1 MVPNGAVG
9 CRLRSM
15 RVPAHAVYR
24 PIETSHLTRR
34 DAFTRLRSWVRVPQ
48 RPLLFVQVRSS
59 EGKDLGIRVRFSVR
73 PLSVRDPS
81 KGADRGGWPCCNRG
95 NNERAES
102 LGDRVIGFG

>member
-1 MVPNGAVG
+1 
-9 CRLRSM
+9 
-15 RVPAHAVYR
+15 
-24 PIETSHLTRR
+24 
-34 DAFTRLRSWVRVPQ
+34 
-48 RPLLFVQVRSS
+48 LFVQVRSS

-102 LGDRVIGFG
+102 LGDRVIGFGEEVTIAIKREAGGRVSGSPRHLKGAGSSRG